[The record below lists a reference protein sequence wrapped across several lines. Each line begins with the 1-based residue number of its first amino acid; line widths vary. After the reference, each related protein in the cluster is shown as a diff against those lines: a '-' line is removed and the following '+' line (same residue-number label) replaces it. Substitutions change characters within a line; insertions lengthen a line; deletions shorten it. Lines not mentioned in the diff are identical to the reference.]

1 MDYKVS
7 EKKILITD
15 DVHPLLIQE
24 LFDFGFQVNYIP
36 NISADEVLTIISE
49 YSGLV
54 VRSKLNIDDHFLSVA
69 VKLEF
74 IGRAGAG
81 LDQLDMEVI
90 SAKKIKVVNA
100 PEGNRNA
107 VGEHMAGMLLSLLN
121 KLNQGDQQIRL
132 GNWNREENRGFEL
145 GTRTVGMIGY
155 GNMGQSFAK
164 MLSGFGCQ
172 ILAYDI
178 KRSGYGDDFAKEAT
192 MDEIFD
198 QTDILSLHVPLTAL
212 THRLVNQEFIKQFR
226 KPFFFLNSARGKIMD
241 TAALIASL
249 ESGKMLGVALDVL
262 ENEKIS
268 AYNEV
273 ERQQFERL
281 ASLPQVIFSPHVAG
295 WTLESYKRISE
306 VLAIKIKSLY

>member
-24 LFDFGFQVNYIP
+24 LSDFGFQVNYIP

-178 KRSGYGDDFAKEAT
+178 KGSGYGDDFAKEAT

-249 ESGKMLGVALDVL
+249 ESGKMLGAALDVL